1 LKGFHTRTIGRLRT
15 LLALIALGLA
25 LAVAGCGGRSNS
37 PAQTGLSH
45 AIAAELADRADAIAD
60 ALDAGDECTA
70 AQLADQLKH
79 AVESALAGGQV
90 PSAFRAELERNAA
103 ELQNE
108 VNCTEKH
115 DNGKGKKKGK
125 KDESTTTLG
134 TTSISTTTG
143 ENN

>member
-1 LKGFHTRTIGRLRT
+1 LKGFHTHTIGRLRT
-15 LLALIALGLA
+15 LLALIAVGLA
-25 LAVAGCGGRSNS
+25 LAVAGCGGSSNS
-37 PAQTGLSH
+37 TARPELPH
-45 AIAAELADRADAIAD
+45 AIAVDLAGRADAIAD

-103 ELQNE
+103 DLQNE
-108 VNCTEKH
+108 VNCTEEH
-115 DNGKGKKKGK
+115 DKGEGKKKGK

-134 TTSISTTTG
+134 TTSISTTTEESG
-143 ENN
+143 